1 MLRAISRM
9 VGLWVTAGGFVAAV
23 IDGMKSIAA
32 STPVIT
38 SAFVAWSELAPSSLG
53 ALRGIVEGHIGASA
67 WSALT
72 GTVLALPTWA
82 LLALLGG
89 GLIAA
94 GRRRSPPIGVIP

>member
-9 VGLWVTAGGFVAAV
+9 IGLWVVAGGFVAAV
-23 IDGMKSIAA
+23 VDGMKSIAA

-53 ALRGIVEGHIGASA
+53 ALRGAVEGRIGAA
-67 WSALT
+67 TWSTVT

-82 LLALLGG
+82 LLGLLGA
-89 GLIAA
+89 GLILI
-94 GRRRSPPIGVIP
+94 GRRRAPPVGVIP